1 MKINRESAVMFGEML
16 MKNTQIVELHL
27 VDVGL
32 DSYGL
37 IEISKGLKHCVM
49 LDLLDLRKNI
59 FD

>member
-1 MKINRESAVMFGEML
+1 MFGEML